1 LLETV
6 KGDEAAG
13 LFLSGAGL
21 VSPGRGVGFLRN
33 LAGHLAR
40 FPYENISKI
49 IKSAGT
55 EDVRAAMRLPGEV
68 VIDHFERNFGGT
80 CFSLT
85 FLMERMLTAL
95 GFDCYKV
102 MADMH
107 SGKNVHCLVIVR
119 EGESR
124 YMIDPGYA
132 LYEVVALPGAGAAQA
147 TGTTSATTGRA
158 ATGRSVGVDRP
169 NRVSVRF
176 PHAVVEVER
185 DTAGEYTLW
194 TTDTTGRKWRYAFR
208 DEPVGDEDFEGH
220 WVASFAKPT
229 LHNIC
234 LTMMTSR
241 GHIYLRKD
249 FFKFTSHREVDKR
262 RLKDDIESFVQENF
276 GIDGRWTDLARKILA
291 ERRHS
296 EWGK

>member
-1 LLETV
+1 MLETV
-6 KGDEAAG
+6 KGDDAAG
-13 LFLSGAGL
+13 LFLSGAGIA
-21 VSPGRGVGFLRN
+21 SPGRGVEFLRN
-33 LAGHLAR
+33 LACHLAR

-49 IKSAGT
+49 IKSAGA
-55 EDVRAAMRLPGEV
+55 EGVYGSLRLPGEV

-85 FLMERMLTAL
+85 FLVERMLTAL

-107 SGKNVHCLVIVR
+107 SGENVHCLVIVR

-132 LYEVVALPGAGAAQA
+132 LYEVVALPGAGAVQA
-147 TGTTSATTGRA
+147 TGTAPDRTGRP
-158 ATGRSVGVDRP
+158 ATGAGVGVDAP
-169 NRVSVRF
+169 DRVRVRF

-185 DTAGEYTLW
+185 DAAGKYVLW
-194 TTDTTGRKWRYAFR
+194 TTDATGRKWRYAFR
-208 DEPVGDEDFEGH
+208 DESVGDEDFEKH
-220 WVASFAKPT
+220 WIASFTKPT

-234 LTMMTSR
+234 LTMMTPR

-262 RLKDDIESFVQENF
+262 RLTHDVESFVQQNF
-276 GIDGRWTDLARKILA
+276 GIDGRWTNLAEKILA
-291 ERRHS
+291 ERRQS
-296 EWGK
+296 EWQK

>member
-1 LLETV
+1 MLETV
-6 KGDEAAG
+6 KGDDAAG
-13 LFLSGAGL
+13 LFLSGSGIA
-21 VSPGRGVGFLRN
+21 SPGRGVDFLKN
-33 LAGHLAR
+33 LACHLAR

-55 EDVRAAMRLPGEV
+55 EDVYGSMRLPGEV

-85 FLMERMLTAL
+85 FLAERMLTAL

-132 LYEVVALPGAGAAQA
+132 LYEVVALPGTGAVPAAGR
-147 TGTTSATTGRA
+147 GG
-158 ATGRSVGVDRP
+158 GGEVVPD
-169 NRVSVRF
+169 RVSVRF
-176 PHAVVEVER
+176 PHAVVEVEL
-185 DTAGEYTLW
+185 DAAGKYNLW
-194 TTDTTGRKWRYAFR
+194 TTDATGRKWRYALR
-208 DEPVGDEDFEGH
+208 DEPVCDEDFEKH
-220 WVASFAKPT
+220 WIASFAKPT

-234 LTMMTSR
+234 LTMMTPR

-249 FFKFTSHREVDKR
+249 FFKFTSHREIDKR
-262 RLKDDIESFVQENF
+262 KIKHGVESFVQQQF
-276 GIDGRWTDLARKILA
+276 GIDGRWTDLAQKILA
-291 ERRHS
+291 ERRHR
-296 EWGK
+296 EWRK